1 MQAAAQTRIAIAR
14 PAPAG
19 RAFLTSALGE
29 RSGAALAASF
39 RAALA
44 AEGVTRH
51 FCARHGAGGGVELLA
66 CDYPFDPQSVAEL
79 GRLRFEIEG
88 AQGERLS
95 VTMAGA
101 DVRPDPA
108 RRARLHGYAML
119 YATCLPA
126 LLAAG
131 EPQREGAALSDE
143 ESRLLERL
151 LLGESEGDIAAADGA
166 PIRSVDMRIRAAC
179 SKLGTADAKVGIVV
193 AAQRGFLY
201 NRR

>member
-1 MQAAAQTRIAIAR
+1 MRAAADTRIATA

-19 RAFLTSALGE
+19 RAFLTSALAE
-29 RSGAALAASF
+29 RSAASLAASF
-39 RAALA
+39 GAALA

-51 FCARHGAGGGVELLA
+51 FCARHGDDGRVELLA

-79 GRLRFEIEG
+79 GRLRFEIDG

-101 DVRPDPA
+101 GLRADSG

-119 YATCLPA
+119 YATCLPS

-131 EPQREGAALSDE
+131 EPQGEGADLSLE
-143 ESRLLERL
+143 EAGLLERL
-151 LLGESEGDIAAADGA
+151 LLGESEGDIAAADGTPVRA
-166 PIRSVDMRIRAAC
+166 VEMRIRAAC
-179 SKLGTADAKVGIVV
+179 AKLGTADAKCAIVV
-193 AAQRGFLY
+193 AAQRGFLN

>member
-1 MQAAAQTRIAIAR
+1 MQAAAQTRIASA

-29 RSGAALAASF
+29 RSPAALTASF

-51 FCARHGAGGGVELLA
+51 FCARHGDNGQIELLA
-66 CDYPFDPQSVAEL
+66 CDYPFDPEAVAEI
-79 GRLRFEIEG
+79 GRLRFEIGG

-101 DVRPDPA
+101 GLRGDSG

-131 EPQREGAALSDE
+131 EPQSDGAALSEDE
-143 ESRLLERL
+143 AALLERL
-151 LLGESEGDIAAADGA
+151 LLGESEGDIAAADKI
-166 PIRSVDMRIRAAC
+166 PVRTIEMRIRAAC
-179 SKLGTADAKVGIVV
+179 AKLGTADARHAIVV
-193 AAQRGFLY
+193 AAQRGFLN